1 MPTGATITAVSA
13 PALFDGDTMLQDHC
27 VLLQGERIHALLPVA
42 DCPVDVPLQSLGQG
56 TLAPGFVDLQVNG
69 GGDVMFNTHT
79 HPAGLASM
87 LAAHRSRGS
96 TAILPTLLSDTRP
109 VQEAAFAAVCAARAA
124 GNAGIL
130 GIHFE
135 GPWFN
140 PEHRGA
146 HRQDRLRRAEPA
158 DVDWLCGLEGGGV
171 VMLTLAPERVPGA
184 LLQKLAESG
193 VLVCAGH
200 TQASFAQLSAA
211 AGCGL
216 RGITHLFN
224 AMSQLR
230 GREPGTV
237 GAALALD
244 GLWAGIIADGHHVHA
259 AAIRLAARCKPPG
272 KLILVSDAMATVGGS
287 SAAFSLYDEEIRQV
301 DGRLVNAEGVLA
313 GSAIGLIDAVRYCQ
327 REVGLPL
334 EECLRMASRYPAVA
348 IGLGDT
354 LGCLHPGYRADLVHF
369 DDDLNVIH
377 TWLAGEQQTHRQPPT
392 SKRNDP

>member
-1 MPTGATITAVSA
+1 MPTGNAITAVSA

-27 VLLQGERIHALLPVA
+27 VLLQGERIQALLPVA
-42 DCPVDVPLQSLGQG
+42 DCPVDVALKVLDRG

-79 HPAGLASM
+79 DPASLAAM
-87 LAAHRSRGS
+87 LAAHRSRGT
-96 TAILPTLLSDTRP
+96 TALLPTLLSDSRP
-109 VQEAAFAAVCAARAA
+109 VQEAAYAAVCAARAA
-124 GNAGIL
+124 GNPGVL

-140 PEHRGA
+140 PERRGA
-146 HRQDRLRRAEPA
+146 HRRDRLRAAEPT
-158 DVDWLCGLEGGGV
+158 DVDWLCALDDGV
-171 VMLTLAPERVPGA
+171 VMLTLAPEQVPGS
-184 LLQKLAESG
+184 LLQQLADSG

-200 TQASFAQLSAA
+200 TQASFEQLSAA
-211 AGCGL
+211 AQHGL
-216 RGITHLFN
+216 RGVTHLFN

-287 SAAFSLYDEEIRQV
+287 KPTFSLYDEEIREV
-301 DGRLVNAEGVLA
+301 DGRLVNADGVLA

-327 REVGLPL
+327 HEVGLPL

-348 IGLGDT
+348 IGLGDI
-354 LGCLHPGYRADLVHF
+354 LGSLYPGYRADLVHF
-369 DDDLNVIH
+369 DNDLTVIQ
-377 TWLAGEQQTHRQPPT
+377 TWVAGEQQSHRQAPAC
-392 SKRNDP
+392 KRNDP